1 MNNIV
6 VDKKR
11 LSIKLNGAI
20 PTRDIL
26 GSLDELVDAAIASP
40 SNYVKP
46 ISNKKKIP
54 LAIILELITTKDGI
68 R

>member
-11 LSIKLNGAI
+11 LSIKLNGTM

-26 GSLDELVDAAIASP
+26 GPLDELVDAAIASP

-46 ISNKKKIP
+46 INSKKKM
-54 LAIILELITTKDGI
+54 LLVTLLDLITTQNII